1 VSDAP
6 SPPARPPSDA
16 APTRPVSAP
25 PYVLVVDDSP
35 LVRRTV
41 ERLLSEEGYR
51 VRTAGSGEEAFSM
64 CLEEPPRLVVS
75 DVNMQGLSG
84 MQLCR
89 LLRHD
94 PATAHSHLVLL
105 TCATDPRSRFWGSQ
119 SGADAYITKERAAE
133 DLLPAVS
140 RLLAARPA
148 GPGNPSRERDG
159 DADPVRR
166 LSKLLDQHLFQAV
179 VAAELRLLVDHLENR
194 AAFTRGVLDVAGSVT
209 RYAYLVLRLRGP
221 GGPTLT
227 LHVRGPWPGS
237 ATTAALRSLG
247 IAPEDATAVDV
258 VADDDVTM
266 SDGRLATG
274 EMAWFPIEARGEIL
288 GDLGIFGGSLP
299 LDDDDRSTARLI
311 ATELGLLVQSLF
323 LMEETLRMAHTDA
336 LTGVASRRAAA
347 ERLEL
352 EIARA
357 ARSERPMSVTLCDLD
372 HFKRIN
378 DEHGHG
384 AGDEILRRVAATLQT
399 WVRNVDL
406 VGRWGGEEFLI
417 VLPDASEA
425 GARVVAER
433 LRAAVAAL
441 ELPEGGPARVTLS
454 AGAATWQPNESP
466 EQLLE
471 RADAALYRAKDRGR
485 NRVEVARVTR
495 EHGSVAVTA
504 PAGVTPR
511 RDEPPDGSGS

>member
-1 VSDAP
+1 MGNASP
-6 SPPARPPSDA
+6 PPARPPSDA
-16 APTRPVSAP
+16 APTRPVSPP

-41 ERLLSEEGYR
+41 ERLLTEEGYR

-64 CLEEPPRLVVS
+64 CLEEPPQLVVS

-94 PATAHSHLVLL
+94 PATAHTHLVLL
-105 TCATDPRSRFWGSQ
+105 TSATDPRSRFWGSQ

-140 RLLAARPA
+140 RLLAARCA
-148 GPGNPSRERDG
+148 GPSEPAPKRDR

-179 VAAELRLLVDHLENR
+179 VAAELRLLVDHLEDR
-194 AAFTRGVLDVAGSVT
+194 EAFTRGVVDVAGSVT

-258 VADDDVTM
+258 VVDDDVST
-266 SDGRLATG
+266 SEGRLATG
-274 EMAWFPIEARGEIL
+274 EMAWFPIEARGEVL

-311 ATELGLLVQSLF
+311 ASELGLLVQSLF
-323 LMEETLRMAHTDA
+323 LMEETQRVARTDA
-336 LTGVASRRAAA
+336 LTGVASRGASSD
-347 ERLEL
+347 RLNL

-357 ARSERPMSVTLCDLD
+357 ARSERPVSVTLCDLD
-372 HFKRIN
+372 HFKCIN

-384 AGDEILRRVAATLQT
+384 AGDEVLRRVAATLQT
-399 WVRNVDL
+399 WVRTVDL

-417 VLPDASEA
+417 VLPEASEA

-441 ELPEGGPARVTLS
+441 PLPEGGPARVTMS
-454 AGAATWQPNESP
+454 AGAATWQPNESA

-485 NRVEVARVTR
+485 NRVEVARATH
-495 EHGSVAVTA
+495 EHAPVAVA
-504 PAGVTPR
+504 SPAGVTPR